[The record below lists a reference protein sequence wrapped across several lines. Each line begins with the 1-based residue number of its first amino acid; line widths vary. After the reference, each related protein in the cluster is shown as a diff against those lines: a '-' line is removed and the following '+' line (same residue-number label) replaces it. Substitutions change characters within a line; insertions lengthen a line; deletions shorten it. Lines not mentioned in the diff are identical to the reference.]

1 MKPLDPR
8 DYLVNAAVVQSNIAY
23 RMGNDNRHMI
33 LSDLVNQIS
42 HHIATSALV
51 ETTKGDFSTE
61 TRMSVFVIPP
71 EKFYELVHREAT
83 RIAHLWGC
91 KPIPRCYNKGKR
103 EEGVTS

>member
-1 MKPLDPR
+1 MEPFDPR
-8 DYLVNAAVVQSNIAY
+8 NYLVNAAVVQSNFIID
-23 RMGNDNRHMI
+23 RMGDEDIQHML

-61 TRMSVFVIPP
+61 TRLSVFVIPP

-83 RIAHLWGC
+83 RIASLGL
-91 KPIPRCYNKGKR
+91 
-103 EEGVTS
+103 

>member
-1 MKPLDPR
+1 MEPFDPR
-8 DYLVNAAVVQSNIAY
+8 KYLVNAAVVQSNVFVN

-71 EKFYELVHREAT
+71 EKFYELVHREAA
-83 RIAHLWGC
+83 RMVSLGL
-91 KPIPRCYNKGKR
+91 
-103 EEGVTS
+103 

>member
-8 DYLVNAAVVQSNIAY
+8 NYLVNAAVVQSNFTID
-23 RMGNDNRHMI
+23 RMGNDTRHMVI
-33 LSDLVNQIS
+33 SDLVNQIS

-83 RIAHLWGC
+83 RIISLGL
-91 KPIPRCYNKGKR
+91 
-103 EEGVTS
+103 